1 VKSSFNIEEVSEL
14 IARLVPFLKANAE
27 GFVTHHEIVSGV
39 LADVKGASIV
49 GRARHLKPDAWPDD
63 RSAAANM
70 VAWFSH
76 KFSIGVSPWVTYFDR
91 EKCAGAWAYR
101 PKSAAPQPV
110 AIDPEAL
117 VAIEGDPRWFFH
129 LQRERD
135 PAIVKAKRNAARL
148 PDGRL
153 PCEACG
159 FVARDQYSGIDGDL
173 CEVHHRQPLAAA
185 VATVATSLEDLAILC
200 PNCHRAI
207 HRTDPLMSV
216 EDFRSRFF
224 HNAG

>member
-1 VKSSFNIEEVSEL
+1 MNSSFNIAEVSEL
-14 IARLVPFLKANAE
+14 IARLVPVLKGDAA
-27 GFVTHHEIVSGV
+27 GFVTHHDIVSGV
-39 LADVKGASIV
+39 LSDPKGASIV
-49 GRARHLKPDAWPDD
+49 TRARQAKPDAWSDD
-63 RSAAANM
+63 RSAASTM
-70 VAWFSH
+70 VAWFSQQVTT
-76 KFSIGVSPWVTYFDR
+76 GVSPWSAYFDQ
-91 EKCAGAWAYR
+91 EKRGDVWAYL
-101 PKSAAPQPV
+101 PKSAAPQPI

-135 PAIVKAKRNAARL
+135 PAIAKAKRTAARL

-159 FVARDQYSGIDGDL
+159 FAARDQYPGLDGDL

-185 VATVATSLEDLAILC
+185 VAQVATSVADLAIMC

-216 EDFRSRFF
+216 DEFRARFF
-224 HNAG
+224 PNAG